1 MGKTLIVLDRQ
12 ASARVFTFGSSSSGG
27 EALITFEK
35 GAQAASYVVADFK
48 GSINVGGDLNVT
60 GDLNITGAINQQT
73 VTNLEVKDKTITLN
87 RGGNTSG
94 AASSGLLV
102 EGNSASVIAQILF
115 DSTLASKWKIGDG
128 STTYEIVTV
137 DHSQTLTN
145 KSINASSNTIT
156 DTSAAQGD
164 LLYFNG
170 TKYVRFAKGSANQ
183 QIRVNSGGTDIEWF
197 TASSGATTKAVT
209 VSGTQD
215 SANKVFTLSSA
226 VSSNSELIY
235 LNGQLLTPGATNDY
249 VISGTT
255 LTFQSAIEAPA
266 ATDVIRVYGAY

>member
-87 RGGNTSG
+87 NGGNTAG
-94 AASSGLLV
+94 AAGAGILV
-102 EGNSASVIAQILF
+102 EGNSGSTIAKLIY
-115 DSTLASKWKIGDG
+115 DSSLASKFKMGDG
-128 STTYEIVTV
+128 STQYEVVTV
-137 DHSQTLTN
+137 DHTQTLTN

-164 LLYFNG
+164 LFIFNG
-170 TKYVRFAKGSANQ
+170 TKFVRFPKGTASQ
-183 QIRVNSGGTDIEWF
+183 SIRVKADGSDLEFYTP
-197 TASSGATTKAVT
+197 TAGATTKAVT

-215 SANKVFTLSSA
+215 SVNKSFTISQA
-226 VSSNSELIY
+226 VTSGSELVY
-235 LNGQLLTPGATNDY
+235 LNGQLLTPGASNDY
-249 VISGTT
+249 VLTSTT

-266 ATDVIRVYGAY
+266 ATDTIRVYGAY

>member
-12 ASARVFTFGSSSSGG
+12 ATARVFTFGTSSSGG

-87 RGGNTSG
+87 NGGNTAG
-94 AASSGLLV
+94 AAGAGVLV
-102 EGNSASVIAQILF
+102 EGNSGSVIAKILY
-115 DSTLASKWKIGDG
+115 DSTLASKWKAGDG
-128 STTYEIVTV
+128 STQYEVVTV
-137 DHSQTLTN
+137 DHTQTLTN
-145 KSINASSNTIT
+145 KTINASDNTIT
-156 DTSAAQGD
+156 DTSAADGD
-164 LLYFNG
+164 LLVFSS
-170 TKYVRFAKGSANQ
+170 TKFVRLAKGSALQ
-183 QIRVNSGGTDIEWF
+183 SLRVNAAGTGLEYY
-197 TASSGATTKAVT
+197 TPSAGATTKAVT

-215 SANKVFTLSSA
+215 SSNKSFTISQA
-226 VSSNSELIY
+226 VTSGSELVY
-235 LNGQLLTPGATNDY
+235 LNGQLLTPGASNDY
-249 VISGTT
+249 VLTSTT

-266 ATDVIRVYGAY
+266 ATDTIRLYGAY